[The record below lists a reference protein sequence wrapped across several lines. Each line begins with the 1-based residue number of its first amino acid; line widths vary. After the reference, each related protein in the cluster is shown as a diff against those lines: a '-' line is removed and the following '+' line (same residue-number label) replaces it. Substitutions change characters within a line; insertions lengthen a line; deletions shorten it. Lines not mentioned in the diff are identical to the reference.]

1 MDESVVAHMRRIME
15 IENCFE
21 PLSALATVEYE
32 TPSRA
37 ASHLMSR
44 ECRTSHARTRQ
55 RQSRGAHDRSAMK
68 SSMVTRPRVTRL
80 INAACVALGVRFPL
94 HQRVMH
100 DGETPRRR
108 ANATRLVLVSV
119 R

>member
-1 MDESVVAHMRRIME
+1 
-15 IENCFE
+15 
-21 PLSALATVEYE
+21 
-32 TPSRA
+32 
-37 ASHLMSR
+37 
-44 ECRTSHARTRQ
+44 
-55 RQSRGAHDRSAMK
+55 MK